1 MKILIHGKNI
11 ELTGALKEYTESKI
25 TKATHHYKDI
35 VKEAD
40 IHLSIEKNPRVSF
53 QSAEVTIFANGII
66 IRAEEKSDN
75 LYSSIDLVSNKL
87 CRKLRKYK
95 ERIIQ
100 SNHKTKTPFKDSTF
114 DDTSNIIKEATD
126 FLKEGSKGV
135 LPEPSIKNK
144 YFEMEPISISEA
156 RKQLDFIDHDFYFF
170 RNKKNNELQVIYKR
184 NHGGYGLIPVSY
196 THLTLPTKA

>member
-1 MKILIHGKNI
+1 MKILIHGKNL
-11 ELTGALKEYTESKI
+11 ELTGALKEYTEAKI
-25 TKATHHYKDI
+25 EKATLLYKDI

-53 QSAEVTIFANGII
+53 QTAEVTIFANGTV
-66 IRAEEKSDN
+66 IRAEEKTDN

-95 ERIIQ
+95 ERNNKTNYNNQFKNKESFQIENAD
-100 SNHKTKTPFKDSTF
+100 SNVLDKTLFKQRR
-114 DDTSNIIKEATD
+114 EA
-126 FLKEGSKGV
+126 S

-144 YFEMEPISISEA
+144 YFEMNPISSEEA
-156 RKQLDFIDHDFYFF
+156 RKQLDLIDHDFYVF

-184 NHGGYGLIPVSY
+184 NHGGYGLIQS
-196 THLTLPTKA
+196 K

>member
-1 MKILIHGKNI
+1 MKILIHGKNL
-11 ELTGALKEYTESKI
+11 ELTGALKEYTEAKI
-25 TKATHHYKDI
+25 EKATHHYKDI

-53 QSAEVTIFANGII
+53 QTAEVTIFANGTV
-66 IRAEEKSDN
+66 IRAEEKTEN

-95 ERIIQ
+95 ERNNKAIHNNQ
-100 SNHKTKTPFKDSTF
+100 FK
-114 DDTSNIIKEATD
+114 NKESLLTESIESKYLD
-126 FLKEGSKGV
+126 KELLKEGMEAS

-144 YFEMEPISISEA
+144 YFEMTPISSEEA
-156 RKQLDFIDHDFYFF
+156 RKQLDLIDHDFYVF

-184 NHGGYGLIPVSY
+184 NHGGYGLIQS
-196 THLTLPTKA
+196 K

>member
-1 MKILIHGKNI
+1 MKILIHGKNL
-11 ELTGALKEYTESKI
+11 ELTGALKEYTEAKI
-25 TKATHHYKDI
+25 EKATHHYKDI

-53 QSAEVTIFANGII
+53 QTADVTIFANGTV
-66 IRAEEKSDN
+66 IRAEEKTEN

-95 ERIIQ
+95 ER
-100 SNHKTKTPFKDSTF
+100 NNKTIHNNQFK
-114 DDTSNIIKEATD
+114 NKESLLTESIESKYLD
-126 FLKEGSKGV
+126 KELLKEGMEAS

-144 YFEMEPISISEA
+144 YFEMNPISSEEA
-156 RKQLDFIDHDFYFF
+156 RKQLDLIDHDFYVF

-184 NHGGYGLIPVSY
+184 NHGGYGLIQS
-196 THLTLPTKA
+196 K

>member
-87 CRKLRKYK
+87 SRKLRKYK
-95 ERIIQ
+95 ERTIN
-100 SNHKTKTPFKDSTF
+100 SNHKETIQFKNSSF
-114 DDTSNIIKEATD
+114 DDAQNIAPETTD
-126 FLKEGSKGV
+126 FLKEGVKGS

-144 YFEMEPISISEA
+144 YFKMEPISISEA

-184 NHGGYGLIPVSY
+184 NHGGYGLIQS
-196 THLTLPTKA
+196 K

>member
-1 MKILIHGKNI
+1 MKILIHGKNL
-11 ELTGALKEYTESKI
+11 ELTGALKKYTEAKI
-25 TKATHHYKDI
+25 EKATHHYKDI

-53 QSAEVTIFANGII
+53 QTAEVTIFANGTV
-66 IRAEEKSDN
+66 IRAEEKTEN

-95 ERIIQ
+95 ER
-100 SNHKTKTPFKDSTF
+100 NNKTFHNKQFKNKDSLPIESMA
-114 DDTSNIIKEATD
+114 SNFLDKA
-126 FLKEGSKGV
+126 FLKEGIEAS

-144 YFEMEPISISEA
+144 YFEMNPISSDEA
-156 RKQLDFIDHDFYFF
+156 RKQLDLIDHDFYVF

-184 NHGGYGLIPVSY
+184 NHGGYGLIQS
-196 THLTLPTKA
+196 K

>member
-1 MKILIHGKNI
+1 MKILIHGKNL
-11 ELTGALKEYTESKI
+11 ELTGALKEYTEAKI
-25 TKATHHYKDI
+25 EKATHHYKDI

-53 QSAEVTIFANGII
+53 QTAEVTIFANGTV
-66 IRAEEKSDN
+66 IRAEEKTEN

-95 ERIIQ
+95 ER
-100 SNHKTKTPFKDSTF
+100 NNKTIHNNQFK
-114 DDTSNIIKEATD
+114 NKESLLIESMESKYLD
-126 FLKEGSKGV
+126 KELLKEGMEAS

-144 YFEMEPISISEA
+144 YFEMTPISSEEA
-156 RKQLDFIDHDFYFF
+156 RKQLDLIDHDFYVF

-184 NHGGYGLIPVSY
+184 NHGGYGLIQS
-196 THLTLPTKA
+196 K

>member
-1 MKILIHGKNI
+1 MKILIHGKNL
-11 ELTGALKEYTESKI
+11 ELTGALKEYTQAKI
-25 TKATHHYKDI
+25 EKATHHYKDI

-53 QSAEVTIFANGII
+53 QTAEVTIFANGTV
-66 IRAEEKSDN
+66 IRAEEKTEN

-95 ERIIQ
+95 ER
-100 SNHKTKTPFKDSTF
+100 NNKTIHNNQFK
-114 DDTSNIIKEATD
+114 NKESLQIESMESIFLNKD
-126 FLKEGSKGV
+126 LLKEGMEAS

-144 YFEMEPISISEA
+144 YFEMNPISSEEA
-156 RKQLDFIDHDFYFF
+156 RKQLDLIDHDFYVF

-184 NHGGYGLIPVSY
+184 NHGGYGLIQS
-196 THLTLPTKA
+196 K

>member
-95 ERIIQ
+95 ER
-100 SNHKTKTPFKDSTF
+100 NNEF
-114 DDTSNIIKEATD
+114 DHNKKNKINTNFINNSDKNIIIED
-126 FLKEGSKGV
+126 FLKEGKKGD

-144 YFEMEPISISEA
+144 YFEMKPISINEA
-156 RKQLDFIDHDFYFF
+156 RRQLDFIDHDFYFF

-184 NHGGYGLIPVSY
+184 NHGGYGLIQS
-196 THLTLPTKA
+196 K

>member
-1 MKILIHGKNI
+1 MKILIHGKNL
-11 ELTGALKEYTESKI
+11 ELTGALKEYTEAKI
-25 TKATHHYKDI
+25 EKATHHYKDI

-53 QSAEVTIFANGII
+53 QTAEVTIFANGTI
-66 IRAEEKSDN
+66 IRAEEKTEN

-95 ERIIQ
+95 ER
-100 SNHKTKTPFKDSTF
+100 NNKTIHNKQFKNKYSLPIESMESKFLD
-114 DDTSNIIKEATD
+114 EAL
-126 FLKEGSKGV
+126 FKKGIEAS

-144 YFEMEPISISEA
+144 YFEMNPISSEDA
-156 RKQLDFIDHDFYFF
+156 RKQLDLIDHDFYVF

-184 NHGGYGLIPVSY
+184 NHGGYGLIQS
-196 THLTLPTKA
+196 K

>member
-1 MKILIHGKNI
+1 MKILIHGKNL
-11 ELTGALKEYTESKI
+11 ELTGALKEYTEAKI
-25 TKATHHYKDI
+25 EKATHHYKDI

-53 QSAEVTIFANGII
+53 QTAEVTIFANGTV
-66 IRAEEKSDN
+66 IRAEEKTEN

-95 ERIIQ
+95 ERNNKTIHNNKFKNKESFPIETTE
-100 SNHKTKTPFKDSTF
+100 SNFLD
-114 DDTSNIIKEATD
+114 EAL
-126 FLKEGSKGV
+126 LKEGIEAS

-144 YFEMEPISISEA
+144 YFEMTPISSDEA
-156 RKQLDFIDHDFYFF
+156 RKQLDLIDHDFYVF

-184 NHGGYGLIPVSY
+184 NHGGYGLIQS
-196 THLTLPTKA
+196 K

>member
-1 MKILIHGKNI
+1 MKILIHGKNL
-11 ELTGALKEYTESKI
+11 ELTGALKEYTEAKI
-25 TKATHHYKDI
+25 EKATHHYKDI

-53 QSAEVTIFANGII
+53 QTAEVTIFANGTV
-66 IRAEEKSDN
+66 IRAEEKTEN

-95 ERIIQ
+95 ER
-100 SNHKTKTPFKDSTF
+100 NNKTTHNNQFKNRESLPIESMESRFLD
-114 DDTSNIIKEATD
+114 EAL
-126 FLKEGSKGV
+126 LKKGIEAS

-144 YFEMEPISISEA
+144 YFEMNPISSEEA
-156 RKQLDFIDHDFYFF
+156 RKQLDLIDHDFYVF

-184 NHGGYGLIPVSY
+184 NHGGYGLIQS
-196 THLTLPTKA
+196 K

>member
-1 MKILIHGKNI
+1 MKILIHGKNL
-11 ELTGALKEYTESKI
+11 ELTGALKEYTEAKI
-25 TKATHHYKDI
+25 EKATHHYKDI

-53 QSAEVTIFANGII
+53 QTAEVTIFANGTV
-66 IRAEEKSDN
+66 IRAEEKTEN

-95 ERIIQ
+95 ER
-100 SNHKTKTPFKDSTF
+100 NNKTIHNKQFKNKDSLPIESMESRF
-114 DDTSNIIKEATD
+114 LDKCL
-126 FLKEGSKGV
+126 LKEGIEAS

-144 YFEMEPISISEA
+144 YFEMTPISSDEA
-156 RKQLDFIDHDFYFF
+156 RKQLDLIDHDFYVF

-184 NHGGYGLIPVSY
+184 NHGGYGLIQS
-196 THLTLPTKA
+196 K

>member
-1 MKILIHGKNI
+1 MKILIHGKNL

-25 TKATHHYKDI
+25 EKATHHYKDI

-53 QSAEVTIFANGII
+53 QTAEVNIFANGTI
-66 IRAEEKSDN
+66 IRAEEKTEN

-95 ERIIQ
+95 ERNKKITHNNQ
-100 SNHKTKTPFKDSTF
+100 FK
-114 DDTSNIIKEATD
+114 IKESLPIESIESG
-126 FLKEGSKGV
+126 FLDKDLIKEGMEAS

-144 YFEMEPISISEA
+144 YFKMTPISSEEA
-156 RKQLDFIDHDFYFF
+156 RKQLDLIDHDFYVF

-184 NHGGYGLIPVSY
+184 NHGGYGLIQS
-196 THLTLPTKA
+196 K

>member
-1 MKILIHGKNI
+1 MKILIHGKNL
-11 ELTGALKEYTESKI
+11 ELTGALKEYTEAKI
-25 TKATHHYKDI
+25 EKATHHYKDI

-53 QSAEVTIFANGII
+53 QTAEVTIFANGTV
-66 IRAEEKSDN
+66 IRAEEKTEN

-95 ERIIQ
+95 ER
-100 SNHKTKTPFKDSTF
+100 NNKTTHNNQFK
-114 DDTSNIIKEATD
+114 NKESLPIESMESGFLDKAL
-126 FLKEGSKGV
+126 LKEGIEAS

-144 YFEMEPISISEA
+144 YFEMTPISSEEA
-156 RKQLDFIDHDFYFF
+156 RKQLDLIDHDFYVF

-184 NHGGYGLIPVSY
+184 NHGGYGLIQS
-196 THLTLPTKA
+196 K

>member
-1 MKILIHGKNI
+1 MKILIHGKNL
-11 ELTGALKEYTESKI
+11 ELTGALKEYTEAKI
-25 TKATHHYKDI
+25 EKATHHYKDI

-53 QSAEVTIFANGII
+53 QTAEVTIFANGTV
-66 IRAEEKSDN
+66 IRAEEKTEN

-95 ERIIQ
+95 ERNNKAFHNNQ
-100 SNHKTKTPFKDSTF
+100 FK
-114 DDTSNIIKEATD
+114 NKESFQIENSESI
-126 FLKEGSKGV
+126 FLDKALLKKGMEAS

-144 YFEMEPISISEA
+144 YFEMTPISLEEA
-156 RKQLDFIDHDFYFF
+156 RKQLDLIDHDFYVF

-184 NHGGYGLIPVSY
+184 NHGGYGLIQS
-196 THLTLPTKA
+196 K

>member
-1 MKILIHGKNI
+1 MKILIHGKNL
-11 ELTGALKEYTESKI
+11 ELTGALKEYTEAKI
-25 TKATHHYKDI
+25 EKATHHYKDI

-53 QSAEVTIFANGII
+53 QTAEVTIFANGTV
-66 IRAEEKSDN
+66 IRAEEKTEN

-95 ERIIQ
+95 ER
-100 SNHKTKTPFKDSTF
+100 NNKTIHNNQFK
-114 DDTSNIIKEATD
+114 NKESLPIESMESRFLDKAL
-126 FLKEGSKGV
+126 LKEGMEAS

-144 YFEMEPISISEA
+144 YFEMTPISSDEA
-156 RKQLDFIDHDFYFF
+156 RKQLDLIDHDFYVF

-184 NHGGYGLIPVSY
+184 NHGGYGLIQS
-196 THLTLPTKA
+196 K

>member
-1 MKILIHGKNI
+1 MKILIHGKNL
-11 ELTGALKEYTESKI
+11 ELTGALKEYTEAKI
-25 TKATHHYKDI
+25 EKATHHYKDI

-53 QSAEVTIFANGII
+53 QTAEVTIFANGTV
-66 IRAEEKSDN
+66 IRAEEKTEN

-95 ERIIQ
+95 ER
-100 SNHKTKTPFKDSTF
+100 NNKTIHNNQFK
-114 DDTSNIIKEATD
+114 NKESLPIESMESR
-126 FLKEGSKGV
+126 FLDKALFKEGMEAS

-144 YFEMEPISISEA
+144 YFEMNPISSEEA
-156 RKQLDFIDHDFYFF
+156 RKQLDLIDHDFYVF

-184 NHGGYGLIPVSY
+184 NHGGYGLIQS
-196 THLTLPTKA
+196 K

>member
-1 MKILIHGKNI
+1 MKILIHGKNL
-11 ELTGALKEYTESKI
+11 ELTGALKEYTEAKI
-25 TKATHHYKDI
+25 EKATHHYKDI

-53 QSAEVTIFANGII
+53 QTAEVTIFANGTV
-66 IRAEEKSDN
+66 IRAEEKTEN

-95 ERIIQ
+95 ER
-100 SNHKTKTPFKDSTF
+100 NNKTAHNNEFK
-114 DDTSNIIKEATD
+114 NKESFPIEFAEPK
-126 FLKEGSKGV
+126 FLDEALFKEGMEAS

-144 YFEMEPISISEA
+144 YFEMNPISSEEA
-156 RKQLDFIDHDFYFF
+156 RKQLDLIDHDFYVF

-184 NHGGYGLIPVSY
+184 NHGGYGLIQS
-196 THLTLPTKA
+196 K